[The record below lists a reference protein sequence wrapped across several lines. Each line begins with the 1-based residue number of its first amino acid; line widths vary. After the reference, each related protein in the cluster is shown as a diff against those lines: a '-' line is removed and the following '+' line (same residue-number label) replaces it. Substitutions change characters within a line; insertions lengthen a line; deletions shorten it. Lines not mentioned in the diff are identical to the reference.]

1 MTNSHPPTDGSA
13 NRGIAGPFTLPSLPI
28 ILVVAALG
36 MSIDTWLAKA
46 AFDLVIGENETISL
60 LFALAVAVAS
70 GVSAGWTG
78 IDIRR
83 GARVAAWLHGG
94 IWLALGVVLG
104 AIRVNTGLLMGFD
117 ENDPR
122 DLVVALIMFVVYVAS
137 GAAIIATSTH
147 LWNPRM
153 RVLRAARR
161 AVRSLGRRLDRLEP
175 TLARVRAALAG
186 LERRRAGYRTE
197 YQQACASLDA
207 LGAQLKHE
215 ARLRIAERLGDV
227 RRTSVYRQPLW
238 PDAEPTRP
246 AE

>member
-1 MTNSHPPTDGSA
+1 M
-13 NRGIAGPFTLPSLPI
+13 
-28 ILVVAALG
+28 
-36 MSIDTWLAKA
+36 
-46 AFDLVIGENETISL
+46 
-60 LFALAVAVAS
+60 
-70 GVSAGWTG
+70 
-78 IDIRR
+78 
-83 GARVAAWLHGG
+83 
-94 IWLALGVVLG
+94 VLG
-104 AIRVNTGLLMGFD
+104 AIRVNTGLLIRFD

-147 LWNPRM
+147 LWNPRV

-161 AVRSLGRRLDRLEP
+161 AVRALRRRLDRLEP
-175 TLARVRAALAG
+175 TLARVHAALAG

-197 YQQACASLDA
+197 YQQACASLD
-207 LGAQLKHE
+207 AQLKHE

-238 PDAEPTRP
+238 PHAEPTRP